1 MGRLQNTKSKSERSH
16 GFPLSAPNWHG
27 GKCPQ
32 ASSQELRQS
41 KGLNHRDLSF
51 EKHGTAISPAPL
63 GRAGCSLQIHTWKMG
78 CFGWQLFVV
87 FFSKE
92 KGYGSFM
99 KQGCK
104 IESFLFSA
112 RREGMGMSLPCR
124 VCKCSPWG
132 WAAQRV
138 PWQKRTH
145 AGMLGRARTAED
157 RNLSAYPWIKGGL
170 EQESPFSLK

>member
-1 MGRLQNTKSKSERSH
+1 MLRIGVVGSVRRRHLRTEAEQ
-16 GFPLSAPNWHG
+16 GAQAPG
-27 GKCPQ
+27 P
-32 ASSQELRQS
+32 ELREAWHCHLPCPTGEGRMQS
-41 KGLNHRDLSF
+41 ANPHLKNGLFWLTVGF
-51 EKHGTAISPAPL
+51 
-63 GRAGCSLQIHTWKMG
+63 
-78 CFGWQLFVV
+78 FF

-104 IESFLFSA
+104 IEGFLFSS

-124 VCKCSPWG
+124 VCKCSPSG

-138 PWQKRTH
+138 PWQKTTH

-157 RNLSAYPWIKGGL
+157 RNLSAYP
-170 EQESPFSLK
+170 